1 MLFEEI
7 IAVYT
12 ENHTKHTNTNE
23 DLLILKA
30 GGHIVTI
37 GL

>member
-12 ENHTKHTNTNE
+12 ENHTKPIYT
-23 DLLILKA
+23 KC
-30 GGHIVTI
+30 GVTDR
-37 GL
+37 